1 MRKTLALCLLAG
13 ATVLLLPLVARAQG
27 SIVGTAKDPSGAV
40 LPGVTVEAS
49 SPALIE
55 KTRSVV
61 TDAAGK
67 YQIIDLPPGT
77 YAVNFTLT
85 GFKTVRRE
93 DIIIQGTF
101 SAPVNAEMQV
111 GNLAE
116 TITVSGSSPTV
127 DVNSNQAHFV
137 VDRDILDQIPTP
149 IRNTPLRAL
158 LLPGTTVVPFVLG
171 QYTMA
176 VHGSNSS
183 DTVIA
188 IDGLRVN
195 NLCGSGQYSG
205 FYMNDSAIEE
215 VTFTTGAESA
225 EMQSGGMRINSTPK
239 DGGNSFSGTMFF
251 YGAGSGLQADNRT
264 DAMKAPNGIP
274 KPGIAYTW
282 QINPAFGGPIKKDKL
297 WFYFTYKY
305 EDFKTYVPSSQ
316 FADGSRAF
324 RQGQGSYSA
333 VTRITYQASKKD
345 KIRLYIDRQFNGE
358 DYNGFNTLP
367 TTSPEASTDA
377 FGRGWVPQIK
387 WTQTTTNKL
396 LLDAGLSYYTQYYEQ
411 QCRDEA
417 GPLPMLEQTT
427 NRLSVRCGSTIPP
440 YTSWTKSYSGG
451 ASASYITGSHAIKTG
466 LTTQWG
472 TNSRTFDSAAQIN
485 TLVTNAGLLGVPAS
499 ATNPVPCTRLP
510 CPLAVLVE
518 NTPATAEQKVKSDI
532 GVFIQD
538 AWTMNR
544 LTLNVGARFDH
555 FNAEVPAESS
565 PALIWPSIT
574 NLPGATAPTPRSFA
588 AIPDVP
594 NWNDWSIRLAGAYD
608 LFGTGKTAV
617 KANASKYI
625 AAAAAGY
632 AQNFNPMTYC
642 GSCPGATRQWIDFDQ
657 NKSILDSN
665 GNIQFNE
672 VFGGTANFAAITN
685 RRDPDLKRGY
695 NWEYSASVQHE
706 LMERVSVTAG
716 YYRRNFYNLDIIDN
730 QNVSLNDWTSFTI
743 TTPADP
749 RLPLSGKPITMYT
762 LNQDK
767 NGVATD
773 NLRTFSTLNSTIYNG
788 FELSANLRREKL
800 LLFGGVTTE
809 RRAVID
815 CDGNTTT
822 TGNGSPRDNPNAMRF
837 CDSVPPFRTTYK
849 LSGAY
854 QLPYEFQ
861 LSGSLIATPG
871 PSVSANYSVTAA
883 IANRPIIGSTSNAN
897 SIGVNL
903 VESNTLFLDY
913 KKQLD
918 LRIARSFRFGS
929 KTKVQGFM
937 DLFNALNSATVLR
950 VNETYGSN
958 PATNAWMTPTA
969 IMEAR
974 YVRFGMQMSF

>member
-1 MRKTLALCLLAG
+1 MRKTLVLCLLAG
-13 ATVLLLPLVARAQG
+13 ATVLLFPLVARAQG
-27 SIVGTAKDPSGAV
+27 SIVGSVKDPSGAV

-55 KTRSVV
+55 KARSVV

-116 TITVSGSSPTV
+116 TITVTGASPTV

-176 VHGSNSS
+176 VHGSSSS

-264 DAMKAPNGIP
+264 DAMKLPSGPTAIP

-282 QINPAFGGPIKKDKL
+282 QINPAFGGPLKRDKL

-305 EDFKTYVPSSQ
+305 EDFKTYVPSSA

-333 VTRITYQASKKD
+333 VTRLTYQASKRD

-367 TTSPEASTDA
+367 TTTPEASTDA

-417 GPLPMLEQTT
+417 GPLPILEQTT

-440 YTSWTKSYSGG
+440 YTSWTKSYSGA
-451 ASASYITGSHAIKTG
+451 ASASYITGSHAFKGGI
-466 LTTQWG
+466 TTQWG

-485 TLVTNAGLLGVPAS
+485 TLVTNAGLLGLPTSVTGLPI
-499 ATNPVPCTRLP
+499 PCTSLP
-510 CPLAVLVE
+510 CPVAVLVE

-532 GVFIQD
+532 GVFVQD

-544 LTLNVGARFDH
+544 LTLNLGARYDH
-555 FNAEVPAESS
+555 FNAEVPAQSS
-565 PALIWPSIT
+565 PAPIWPNIT
-574 NLPGATAPTPRSFA
+574 NLPGAVAPAPRNFP
-588 AIPDVP
+588 AIEDVP
-594 NWNDWSIRLAGAYD
+594 NWNDFSIRLAGAYD
-608 LFGTGKTAV
+608 VFGTGKTAF

-642 GSCPGATRQWIDFDQ
+642 GSCTGATRQWIDFDG
-657 NKSILDSN
+657 NKSILDSA

-672 VFGGTANFAAITN
+672 VFGGTANFGAITN
-685 RRDPDLKRGY
+685 RRDPDLLRGY
-695 NWEYSASVQHE
+695 NWEYSASVQHQ
-706 LMERVSVTAG
+706 LMDRVSVTAG
-716 YYRRNFYNLDIIDN
+716 YYRRNFYNLDVTDN
-730 QNVSLNDWTSFTI
+730 LNLAVSDWSPFQI
-743 TTPADP
+743 TGPADT
-749 RLPLSGKPITMYT
+749 RLPRSGERITMYT
-762 LNQDK
+762 LNPAK
-767 NGVATD
+767 NGTPTD
-773 NLRTFSTLNSTIYNG
+773 NLRTFSGDNHTVYNG
-788 FELSANLRREKL
+788 VELSGNFRREKL
-800 LLFGGVTTE
+800 LLFGGVTTDK
-809 RRAVID
+809 RA
-815 CDGNTTT
+815 TTT
-822 TGNGSPRDNPNAMRF
+822 CDERDNPNSSRF
-837 CDSVPPFRTTYK
+837 CDAVPPFRTTYK
-849 LSGAY
+849 ISGAY

-861 LSGSLIATPG
+861 LSGSFIATPG
-871 PSVSANYSVTAA
+871 PSVNANYTVTAA
-883 IANRPIIGSTSNAN
+883 IAGRSILGSTGNATTIN
-897 SIGVNL
+897 VNL
-903 VESNTLFLDY
+903 AEPNTIFLDY

-929 KTKVQGFM
+929 KTKIQGFM
-937 DLFNALNSATVLR
+937 DLFNALNSGTVLR
-950 VNETYGSN
+950 VNEAYGSN
-958 PATNAWMTPTA
+958 PATNQWMTPTA